1 MEEATETVARVV
13 MVAMPEVME
22 VAMEE
27 AMEKVMEAA
36 MEAAMEVAMEDNCLD
51 TVVLVKVTR
60 LHRTLHMVDRPIP
73 AVLVPTPVLLTAHL
87 VLTKDLH
94 TVDLHTV
101 EPTKQ
106 SYPISLPKMSRLSFD
121 QMHMAIFIHGI
132 R

>member
-1 MEEATETVARVV
+1 
-13 MVAMPEVME
+13 
-22 VAMEE
+22 
-27 AMEKVMEAA
+27 MEAA
-36 MEAAMEVAMEDNCLD
+36 MEAAKGHGGQLFGYGGAG
-51 TVVLVKVTR
+51 KGYSAPSYSA
-60 LHRTLHMVDRPIP
+60 HGDRPIP

-121 QMHMAIFIHGI
+121 QMHMAIFI
-132 R
+132 